1 VKLPS
6 PKFLNDL
13 DAMLR
18 AWRHDSGRPA
28 PADGTPH
35 LIPTDS
41 VPVYNNSGEDVPAN
55 GLVWIVDVRE
65 NEAYL
70 EIAKPAH
77 PWLGR
82 LGIATAAIPE
92 DGEGRVWIDG
102 QHDVLCSNWATLPA
116 LPAWLTSATDSFQGQ
131 AIDGGDIPILAKSAT
146 SGLVRVDLS
155 AKARAPGGSDF
166 RVRMTDGAIQKASKL
181 EFVGNGTSIV
191 VSRIADTD
199 GAHVAFGATVTTT

>member
-1 VKLPS
+1 MKLPS
-6 PKFLNDL
+6 PKFLSDL

-18 AWRHDSGRPA
+18 AWRQDSGRPA
-28 PADGTPH
+28 PAEGTPH

-55 GLVWIVDVRE
+55 GLVWIVGVRE

-82 LGIATAAIPE
+82 LGIAAAAIPE
-92 DGEGRVWIDG
+92 DGEGRIWLAG
-102 QHDVLCSNWATLPA
+102 QHDALCSNWAALTD

-146 SGLVRVDLS
+146 AGLVRVDLS
-155 AKARAPGGSDF
+155 AKARATGGGDF
-166 RVRMTDGAIQKASKL
+166 RVRMADGSIAKASKL
-181 EFVGNGTSIV
+181 EIVENGVSVV
-191 VSRIADTD
+191 VSRIADAD
-199 GAHVAFGATVTTT
+199 GALVAFGATVTTT